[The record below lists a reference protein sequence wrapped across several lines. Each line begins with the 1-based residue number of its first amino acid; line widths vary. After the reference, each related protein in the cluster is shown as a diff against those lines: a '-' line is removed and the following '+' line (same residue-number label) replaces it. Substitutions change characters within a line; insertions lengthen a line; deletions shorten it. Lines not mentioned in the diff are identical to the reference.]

1 MTSMTTMHSPDGTVT
16 EASQTPARLNGR
28 VDALDGNRLHGWI
41 WDETRPE
48 ERLTVRLMRNGLKVQ
63 EAVADQGR
71 IDLRRNGIGDG
82 RHAFAMELDDRTAAA
97 RDALTIVGV
106 SPSTGAELELRLPP
120 PAELAAE
127 AAIAVPLARFF
138 DRVEA
143 LIALQRRSQL
153 TQKELLDKVGELG
166 VQLAEHRQREAETK
180 QSEESEGNGAVAT
193 RLAELDVFQMRFDQ
207 TLRAFDDRL
216 VAIRKEAKAPL
227 RQVTVV
233 LGFLSGLAAVLSF
246 ATLAVTLMGN

>member
-1 MTSMTTMHSPDGTVT
+1 MTMTQNSESKALATV
-16 EASQTPARLNGR
+16 TPARLNGR

-41 WDETRPE
+41 WDEARPE
-48 ERLTVRLMRNGLKVQ
+48 ERLTVRLLQGNVAVQ
-63 EAVADQGR
+63 EVLADQSR

-82 RHAFAMELDDRTAAA
+82 RHAFAMEIDDRVAAA
-97 RDALTIVGV
+97 RADLIIVGV
-106 SPSTGAELELRLPP
+106 SPSTGVELELRLPP

-166 VQLAEHRQREAETK
+166 LRLTEYRQREQETK
-180 QSEESEGNGAVAT
+180 QAEEGEAQSGISV
-193 RLAELDVFQMRFDQ
+193 RLAELDVFLLRFDQ
-207 TLRAFDDRL
+207 TLRSFDDRL

-227 RQVTVV
+227 RQVTVL
-233 LGFLSGLAAVLSF
+233 LGFLSGLAALLSF
-246 ATLAVTLMGN
+246 VTLAVTLTSG

>member
-1 MTSMTTMHSPDGTVT
+1 MMTMQNSEGTAAV
-16 EASQTPARLNGR
+16 AALTPARLNGR

-41 WDETRPE
+41 WDEARPE
-48 ERLTVRLMRNGLKVQ
+48 ERLIVRLLRDGVAVQ
-63 EAVADQGR
+63 EAVADQSR

-82 RHAFAMELDDRTAAA
+82 KHAFAMELDDAVAAA
-97 RDALTIVGV
+97 REHLVIVGV
-106 SPSTGAELELRLPP
+106 SPSTGVELELRLPP

-153 TQKELLDKVGELG
+153 TQKELLDKVGEIG
-166 VQLAEHRQREAETK
+166 QRLAEHRQREAEAK
-180 QSEESEGNGAVAT
+180 QSEETEGHGAIAA

-216 VAIRKEAKAPL
+216 VAIRKEAQAPL
-227 RQVTVV
+227 RQVTVI
-233 LGFLSGLAAVLSF
+233 LGALSGLAALLSF
-246 ATLAVTLMGN
+246 ATLAVALMGG

>member
-1 MTSMTTMHSPDGTVT
+1 MTTIRNTDDSAAMPSP
-16 EASQTPARLNGR
+16 AAARLNGR

-48 ERLTVRLMRNGLKVQ
+48 ERLKVQVRLDDVVVMEVD
-63 EAVADQGR
+63 ADQGR

-82 RHAFAMELDDRTAAA
+82 RHAFAMELDDRMVAV
-97 RDALTIVGV
+97 RDRLSVVGV

-143 LIALQRRSQL
+143 LIALNRRMQIEQR
-153 TQKELLDKVGELG
+153 ELG
-166 VQLAEHRQREAETK
+166 ARLDQIAERLSAEPAANDTVDAG
-180 QSEESEGNGAVAT
+180 QDEIT
-193 RLAELDVFQMRFDQ
+193 RRLAELDVFQMRFDE
-207 TLRAFDDRL
+207 TLRGFDARL
-216 VAIRKEAKAPL
+216 TAIRKDSQKPL
-227 RQVTVV
+227 REVTVV
-233 LGFLSGLAAVLSF
+233 LGFLTGLAALLSL
-246 ATLAVTLMGN
+246 ATLVLLMAGR

>member
-1 MTSMTTMHSPDGTVT
+1 MTTMQKPDGTKDM
-16 EASQTPARLNGR
+16 ASPTPARLNGR
-28 VDALDGNRLHGWI
+28 VDALDGSRLHGWI
-41 WDETRPE
+41 WDEARPE
-48 ERLTVRLMRNGLKVQ
+48 ERLIVRLLRDGVAVQ
-63 EAVADQGR
+63 EATADQSR

-82 RHAFAMELDDRTAAA
+82 KHAFAMELDDAVAAA
-97 RDALTIVGV
+97 REDLVIVGV

-166 VQLAEHRQREAETK
+166 LRLTEYRQREQEAK
-180 QSEESEGNGAVAT
+180 QSEEAEGREGIT
-193 RLAELDVFQMRFDQ
+193 DRLAQLDVFQMRFDQ
-207 TLRAFDDRL
+207 TLRGFDERL
-216 VAIRKEAKAPL
+216 VAIRKEAQAPL
-227 RQVTVV
+227 RQVTVI

-246 ATLAVTLMGN
+246 VTLAVTLTGG

>member
-1 MTSMTTMHSPDGTVT
+1 MTMTQNSEDSAAVA
-16 EASQTPARLNGR
+16 EITPARLNGR

-41 WDETRPE
+41 WDEARPE
-48 ERLTVRLMRNGLKVQ
+48 ERLVVRLLRGGVPVQ
-63 EAVADQGR
+63 EAIADQSR

-82 RHAFAMELDDRTAAA
+82 RHAFAMELDDRVAAA
-97 RDALTIVGV
+97 RADLVIVGV

-166 VQLAEHRQREAETK
+166 LRLTEYRLREQEAKQSDEAEGK
-180 QSEESEGNGAVAT
+180 VSIAA

-207 TLRAFDDRL
+207 TLKSFDDRL
-216 VAIRKEAKAPL
+216 VAIRKEARAPL
-227 RQVTVV
+227 RQVTVI
-233 LGFLSGLAAVLSF
+233 LGFLSGLAALLSF
-246 ATLAVTLMGN
+246 VTLAVTLTGG

>member
-1 MTSMTTMHSPDGTVT
+1 MTMTQSSEGTAAAAMT
-16 EASQTPARLNGR
+16 APARLNGR

-48 ERLTVRLMRNGLKVQ
+48 ERLIVRLQRDGVTVQ
-63 EAVADQGR
+63 EAVADQSR

-82 RHAFAMELDDRTAAA
+82 KHAFAMELDDATAAA
-97 RDALTIVGV
+97 RQDLLILGV

-153 TQKELLDKVGELG
+153 SQKELLEKIGELG
-166 VQLAEHRQREAETK
+166 QRLAEYRQRETEAK
-180 QSEESEGNGAVAT
+180 KSEDSEGQSAIAS
-193 RLAELDVFQMRFDQ
+193 RLAEIDVFQMRFDQ

-216 VAIRKEAKAPL
+216 VAIRKEAQAPL
-227 RQVTVV
+227 RQVTVI
-233 LGFLSGLAAVLSF
+233 LGFLAGLSALLSF
-246 ATLAVTLMGN
+246 ATLAVTLMSG